1 MATIDTPSDPSGR
14 LISAAKVEGTNV
26 YDRAGEKL
34 GTVQGLMI
42 DKQSGRIAYAI
53 LGFGGF
59 LGIGDKSH
67 PMPWQTMRYDTGLGG
82 YVVDIDRSTL
92 EGAPAY
98 AADEQAALDDEA
110 FGRRVHDHYGVE
122 PVWSTLI

>member
-1 MATIDTPSDPSGR
+1 M
-14 LISAAKVEGTNV
+14 

-34 GTVQGLMI
+34 GTVGGLMI

-53 LGFGGF
+53 LSFGGF

-67 PMPWQTMRYDTGLGG
+67 PLPWPTLRYDTNLGG
-82 YVVDIDRSTL
+82 YVVDVDRSML

-98 AADEQAALDDEA
+98 AANESTALDDEA
-110 FGRRVHDHYGVE
+110 FGMRVHNYYGAE
-122 PVWSTLI
+122 PFWNTIV